1 MVYRNKICNGQA
13 FQATNAVYDA
23 SHNLAIRST
32 ILPVY
37 QNEASAMG
45 TTSTIKLEKQK

>member
-1 MVYRNKICNGQA
+1 LYHLA
-13 FQATNAVYDA
+13 FQATNTVYGAGYD
-23 SHNLAIRST
+23 LAIRST

-45 TTSTIKLEKQK
+45 TTSTNKARKAKIRTESEP